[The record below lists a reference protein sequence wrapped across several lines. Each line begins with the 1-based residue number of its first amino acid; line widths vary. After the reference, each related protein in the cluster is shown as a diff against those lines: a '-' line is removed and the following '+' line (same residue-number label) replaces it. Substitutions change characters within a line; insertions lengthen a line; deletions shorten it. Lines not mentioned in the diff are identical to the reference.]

1 MVTNAR
7 TLSNPKV
14 LMGDGLIGDDIVS
27 FGEGT
32 IMEVYHLLTQRQPEA
47 MR

>member
-1 MVTNAR
+1 MVTNAQ
-7 TLSNPKV
+7 SVKSDV
-14 LMGDGLIGDDIVS
+14 LIADELIEDDIVS

-32 IMEVYHLLTQRQPEA
+32 FTEVHQLLTQRRPEA